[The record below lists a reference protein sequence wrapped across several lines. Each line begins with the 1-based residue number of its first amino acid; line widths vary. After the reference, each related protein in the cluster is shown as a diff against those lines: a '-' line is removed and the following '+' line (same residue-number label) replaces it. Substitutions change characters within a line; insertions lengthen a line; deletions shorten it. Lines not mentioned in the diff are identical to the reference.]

1 MLYVLEN
8 YLSSLQ
14 RQYYIGQPVSAG
26 TKKPLNPFLGE
37 LFFCESTS
45 ADSKSHVKVICEQVS
60 HHPPTTAAFI
70 SETNTGM
77 TAEAY
82 STQQTS
88 LSGTSVVVRQ
98 TGHALLKIPS
108 QNETI
113 LMPFPDV
120 YAKSIL
126 TGSPYPELSGTYK
139 LFSSAGIV
147 AEITFGG
154 KSMNPFSSAS
164 KNHFEVKVYAIS
176 APKEVFYTVSGIWS
190 EKWTVNDKSGKE
202 MYTTSL
208 SDPAHQPAQLSVA
221 PLDKQSP
228 WESRRAWHDV
238 ATNLQSG
245 TFQKA
250 LKAKSKLEDGQR
262 DMRKKEKADGQT
274 WERAFF
280 VKCSEEEKQQGDLQ
294 TILKVAG
301 KEVDIKSTLGA
312 DGCWRFDAEK
322 ERRFGEEG
330 LKWPAT
336 PSGT

>member
-1 MLYVLEN
+1 MVYVLEN

-14 RQYYIGQPVSAG
+14 RQYYVGQPVSAG

-37 LFFCESTS
+37 LFFCEATS
-45 ADSKSHVKVICEQVS
+45 PDSRSHVKVTCEQVS

-70 SETNTGM
+70 SETNSGM

-82 STQQTS
+82 STQHTS

-108 QNETI
+108 QNESY

-139 LFSSAGIV
+139 LFSSSGIV

-164 KNHFEVKVYAIS
+164 KNNFEVKVYAIS
-176 APKEVFYTVSGIWS
+176 SPEEVIYNVSGVWS
-190 EKWTVNDKSGKE
+190 DKWTVKDKSGKE
-202 MYTTSL
+202 VYTTSL
-208 SDPAHQPAQLSVA
+208 SDPAHQPVPLSVA
-221 PLDKQSP
+221 PLEKQSP

-250 LKAKSKLEDGQR
+250 LSAKSKLENGQR
-262 DMRKKEKADGQT
+262 EMRKNEKADSQE
-274 WERAFF
+274 WEQAFF
-280 VKCSEEEKQQGDLQ
+280 VKCSEQEKQEGELAS
-294 TILKVAG
+294 ILKVAG
-301 KEVDIKSTLGA
+301 KEVDMKSTLGA
-312 DGCWRFDAEK
+312 NGCWRFDAEK
-322 ERRFGEEG
+322 ERRFREEG